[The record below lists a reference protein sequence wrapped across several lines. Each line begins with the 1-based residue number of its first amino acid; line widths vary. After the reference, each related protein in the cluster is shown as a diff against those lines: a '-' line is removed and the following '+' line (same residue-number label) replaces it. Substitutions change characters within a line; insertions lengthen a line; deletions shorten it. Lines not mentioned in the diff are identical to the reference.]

1 MLDNPYETPRVEAFQ
16 EAPSSDSELEKRVAA
31 LEKLVAESWFLRR
44 HTGYRIAAVW
54 SYFLLGYAIVA
65 AVAMPFVLVFEMIF
79 PLTYDS
85 FVARKGPTCCR
96 KGPPTFPDPTE
107 LASVVNR
114 MVC

>member
-1 MLDNPYETPRVEAFQ
+1 MRRSTGKAANNPDTIIRLYKCNMLDNPYETPRVEAFQ

-79 PLTYDS
+79 P
-85 FVARKGPTCCR
+85 
-96 KGPPTFPDPTE
+96 
-107 LASVVNR
+107 
-114 MVC
+114 